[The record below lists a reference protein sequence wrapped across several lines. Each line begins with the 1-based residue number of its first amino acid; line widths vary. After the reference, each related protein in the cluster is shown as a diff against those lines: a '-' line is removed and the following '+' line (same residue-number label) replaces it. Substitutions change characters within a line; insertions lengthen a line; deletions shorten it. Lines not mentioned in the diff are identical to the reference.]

1 VHIQSLVVH
10 TTGDALTVMV
20 NVQAEDAIEGEHE
33 ETLRAFLTYAPADA
47 GRAPAPVTCA
57 SDDERAVFDE
67 VEHRLAMQRMLEAE
81 GPVRAAPT

>member
-1 VHIQSLVVH
+1 
-10 TTGDALTVMV
+10 
-20 NVQAEDAIEGEHE
+20 
-33 ETLRAFLTYAPADA
+33 
-47 GRAPAPVTCA
+47 VTCA

>member
-33 ETLRAFLTYAPADA
+33 RHSAP
-47 GRAPAPVTCA
+47 
-57 SDDERAVFDE
+57 S
-67 VEHRLAMQRMLEAE
+67 
-81 GPVRAAPT
+81 